1 MISNKG
7 KTLLGVKGPI
17 TFHKY
22 TITLYTPEHLQI
34 SWDVYAKKSAD
45 ILSFASHSL
54 LSLTETQEY
63 VDEIYDEDYY
73 MAPSIMDTY
82 VPPRECNKIE

>member
-1 MISNKG
+1 M
-7 KTLLGVKGPI
+7 VP
-17 TFHKY
+17 
-22 TITLYTPEHLQI
+22 
-34 SWDVYAKKSAD
+34 
-45 ILSFASHSL
+45 FASHSL

-73 MAPSIMDTY
+73 MAPSIMDSY